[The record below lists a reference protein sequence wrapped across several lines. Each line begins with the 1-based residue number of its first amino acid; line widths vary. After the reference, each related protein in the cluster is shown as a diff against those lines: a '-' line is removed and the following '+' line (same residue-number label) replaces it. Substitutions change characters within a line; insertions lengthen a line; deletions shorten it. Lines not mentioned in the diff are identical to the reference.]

1 MSSYYF
7 ARKLIY
13 VLKHHNSLKKK
24 IDQGHQLMAK
34 LEILVTQKRQ
44 RELGRGGRENDSY
57 DFPEWYQWR
66 ESKEVMASIN
76 DIYMNIS
83 LLPFTFLT

>member
-13 VLKHHNSLKKK
+13 VLNHHNSLKEK
-24 IDQGHQLMAK
+24 IDQRHQLMAK
-34 LEILVTQKRQ
+34 LEILVTQKGQ

-57 DFPEWYQWR
+57 DFPERYQWR